1 LLLYQFIALPEIN
14 YQKGSSVKREK
25 KKKEKKKK
33 KESQLAGVA
42 HDLSRFF

>member
-25 KKKEKKKK
+25 KKKEKKKRK
-33 KESQLAGVA
+33 PT
-42 HDLSRFF
+42 SRRGA